1 MSPFYSKRSTYPG
14 NPYAAAKASHQTV
27 LGAEEPC
34 WPFRKEGSEQRVKN
48 STGDPYAEAK
58 ELQQRVAI
66 IDDPFKPL
74 CGLRTN
80 GIPIIR

>member
-1 MSPFYSKRSTYPG
+1 MSPLFSKRDTYPG
-14 NPYAAAKASHQTV
+14 NPYAEAKALHRTAYGS
-27 LGAEEPC
+27 EEPC
-34 WPFRKEGSEQRVKN
+34 WPFRNEGSEQQVKN
-48 STGDPYAEAK
+48 STRDPYAEAK